1 MVLQIDRHV
10 MQQRKMDHRVRQEI
24 EIHSTLKHPSVVE
37 MYGYFMD
44 ANYIYLVLEFCPN
57 GDLRTHLDTR
67 HSPFDEKHGKCTLY
81 RLHLQFQLFSQRQ
94 FSLFDEK
101 IDNFC
106 FIILAKQLLEQIVNG
121 LCYLHSHKI
130 IHRDLTLSNIMLTKD
145 FTVVVSLFITS

>member
-67 HSPFDEKHGKCTLY
+67 HSPFDEKHGKCTLC
-81 RLHLQFQLFSQRQ
+81 RLHLQFSYFLNA
-94 FSLFDEK
+94 
-101 IDNFC
+101 NFR
-106 FIILAKQLLEQIVNG
+106 
-121 LCYLHSHKI
+121 YLMRK
-130 IHRDLTLSNIMLTKD
+130 LTIS
-145 FTVVVSLFITS
+145 VS